1 MPVERE
7 QTIDC
12 ETHADLTQ
20 SPAAVCR
27 CGCLMAEHRLSIDIA
42 APPERV
48 FALWMDLA
56 RMTEWVGGV
65 TRVTDV
71 SGPIDVAG
79 TRYTVWF
86 GPMKSRTEILD
97 VERPHHVRTR
107 FGNLVL
113 KGESDA
119 QLEPIAGGTRLTQ
132 AIRTR
137 GIISAI
143 SGRLYAT
150 GSYEGSF
157 KGELERFRSIVERE
171 AHQGDGWQ
179 RAAPS

>member
-1 MPVERE
+1 
-7 QTIDC
+7 
-12 ETHADLTQ
+12 
-20 SPAAVCR
+20 
-27 CGCLMAEHRLSIDIA
+27 MAEHRFSIDIA

-48 FALWMDLA
+48 FGLWMDLD

-86 GPMKSRTEILD
+86 GPMKSPTEILE
-97 VERPHHVRTR
+97 VERPRHVRTR
-107 FGNLVL
+107 FGNLIL

-119 QLEPIAGGTRLTQ
+119 RFDPTPDGTRLTQ
-132 AIRTR
+132 VLRTR
-137 GIISAI
+137 GVISALAA
-143 SGRLYAT
+143 RLFAT

-157 KGELERFRSIVERE
+157 RGELEAFRRIAERE
-171 AHQGDGWQ
+171 AG
-179 RAAPS
+179 